1 MKSADDWVKEAMHRI
16 EMSWHADYHSEL
28 IGDLEAAVAA
38 FVNALAL
45 QPDHFEALS
54 QKGLALAR
62 LDRHEEAAATLA
74 QAIRLRPDHT
84 ELWLQQ
90 AESLSR
96 VMRYEETLAACEV
109 VLQRRAGDRDA
120 MFLKARI
127 LAALGRD
134 ADALAAW
141 EEVLREADLRTINLH
156 SKPVRILT
164 ADLRR
169 IRVRLARA
177 GLLERLGRREEAI
190 AAYRQLID
198 DGSTQA
204 SYDICPAMC
213 MTETGRSAYHSY
225 LQEHTGDA
233 VVWRMAGDVFIR
245 ANRPAEA
252 LEACEKAISL
262 APSDAENWWYKAEAL
277 VQAGRREESIPAYQE
292 ALRLRPEY
300 LAASARLK
308 VVLRELGKP
317 AEELPVP
324 ARSGSEPK
332 RRCPE
337 CRSERVVLEG
347 AVPEIYELKCES
359 CGHSEIFDI
368 MSPERESDRHW
379 FG

>member
-1 MKSADDWVKEAMHRI
+1 MKDADARFKEAMHRI
-16 EMSWHADYHSEL
+16 EMSWHADYQSEL

-38 FVNALAL
+38 LDQALAL

-96 VMRYEETLAACEV
+96 VMRHEEALAACDV
-109 VLQRRAGDRDA
+109 VLQRRAEDRDA
-120 MFLKARI
+120 LFLRARM
-127 LAALGRD
+127 LNALGRD

-141 EEVLREADLRTINLH
+141 DEVLREADLRTINFH

-164 ADLRR
+164 ADSRR
-169 IRVRLARA
+169 IRARLARA
-177 GLLERLGRREEAI
+177 ELLERLGRREEAL

-204 SYDICPAMC
+204 SYDIYPAMC
-213 MTETGRSAYHSY
+213 QTETGRSAYHAY
-225 LQEHTGDA
+225 LQEHPGDA
-233 VVWRMAGDVFIR
+233 IVWRRAGDVFIR

-262 APSDAENWWYKAEAL
+262 APSDAENWWHKAEAL
-277 VQAGRREESIPAYQE
+277 VQAGRREDSIPAYRE

-300 LAASARLK
+300 SAASARLE
-308 VVLRELGKP
+308 VVLKELGK
-317 AEELPVP
+317 
-324 ARSGSEPK
+324 
-332 RRCPE
+332 
-337 CRSERVVLEG
+337 
-347 AVPEIYELKCES
+347 
-359 CGHSEIFDI
+359 
-368 MSPERESDRHW
+368 SPEK
-379 FG
+379 